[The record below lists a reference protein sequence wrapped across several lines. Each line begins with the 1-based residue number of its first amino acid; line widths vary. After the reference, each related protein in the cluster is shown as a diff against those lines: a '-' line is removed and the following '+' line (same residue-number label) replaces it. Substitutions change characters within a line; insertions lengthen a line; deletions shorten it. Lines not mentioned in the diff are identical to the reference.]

1 MNVNDSPNKA
11 WQGAAKDC
19 VWDDAST
26 LGDITPAQDTTWKRD
41 NSIKYVLLTNFYQM
55 FQKFSKFFSIFNTN
69 LFNFFSIFFSILF
82 KIIFFS
88 FFQIF
93 LSVFQPWGGNR
104 GMVCTVDMDLWIT
117 VPNSD
122 TTIKL
127 DFQSTVD
134 QSVGDE
140 WWGFSNLEI
149 NTATIGP
156 DTGNCPGNGCTLK
169 I

>member
-1 MNVNDSPNKA
+1 
-11 WQGAAKDC
+11 
-19 VWDDAST
+19 
-26 LGDITPAQDTTWKRD
+26 
-41 NSIKYVLLTNFYQM
+41 
-55 FQKFSKFFSIFNTN
+55 
-69 LFNFFSIFFSILF
+69 
-82 KIIFFS
+82 
-88 FFQIF
+88 
-93 LSVFQPWGGNR
+93 
-104 GMVCTVDMDLWIT
+104 MDLWIT

-156 DTGNCPGNGCTLK
+156 DTENCPGNGCMLK
-169 I
+169 IQKFEM

>member
-1 MNVNDSPNKA
+1 
-11 WQGAAKDC
+11 
-19 VWDDAST
+19 
-26 LGDITPAQDTTWKRD
+26 
-41 NSIKYVLLTNFYQM
+41 
-55 FQKFSKFFSIFNTN
+55 
-69 LFNFFSIFFSILF
+69 
-82 KIIFFS
+82 
-88 FFQIF
+88 
-93 LSVFQPWGGNR
+93 
-104 GMVCTVDMDLWIT
+104 MVCTVDMDLWIT

-169 I
+169 ILKFEMQ